1 MSIGN
6 NSIGAIPLVVTL
18 GHSVSTDKILDPNT
32 FLTNW
37 YAQFTG
43 TKAGKVPFNISD
55 DNYLIA
61 APSNNGSVTINSEA
75 SNPYSLY
82 DLAWNQKG
90 SITPHLFAT
99 APVDTKAY
107 TYAYTNAGQQLND
120 VFSSS
125 NPDIR
130 VNATSPKFP
139 VFWLS
144 GIQSFALILASGNPT
159 KLNGTNAS
167 ANLVN
172 SSGGAP
178 APVASGLNYVL
189 HEGYYGLDTKNK
201 SNSNNGD
208 ATYIEQFS
216 IPNSLILWYTD
227 SSGNLYRGVRS
238 ASGENL
244 SVPGAGSFI
253 NTSGQYQSS
262 YNNGLQLANAISD
275 QFETAKVFSNK
286 QNGTLYANPKDT
298 FGTEA
303 NAILDPA
310 FGNYYQYQYS
320 LPTLYGVKQG
330 TTTVPVKWTGNNN
343 GTYYKV
349 NSITLTGFDNADKSS
364 GGDPLKAF
372 DDNAYAQLSV
382 NYGSSADALT
392 NKANIIIPWLGYNP
406 GKTSQS
412 NSYSIVSPG
421 GASGSGPSGGWTV
434 EWEPTYHK
442 VWMGSSQSNTTNLNA
457 LSGTNPVSVSGGPYG
472 ATNLFKYYD
481 DLFEFEPGTGTFT
494 GKSLNYT
501 QSNQGLFTATGDT
514 ITAYHGFE
522 ATTTGVNGNGQWITA
537 DGTTYSVKV
546 NQGTPDKETKGFLN
560 LGGTSGNTQIQIQYV
575 GGTNPWQVSVPTSQN
590 WIQDWQGKVQ
600 QNSTFSVANNGL
612 LPGNPPVQV
621 TVTVQSPPSVAINPA
636 PLSWTNFTASNG
648 AILQAMVDAN
658 GHWHLKGD
666 PSNLWSGSGSG
677 TSFPALGVLS
687 NGFQPT
693 FTLAKL
699 PDATA
704 TSDQVGL
711 IFSAGKTNFTAPAP
725 ITSFTAT
732 DTSNKTIA
740 KLTPNS
746 IWKANQLAQ
755 PQVNPFTY
763 AANEAGIAG
772 ANAGSYTLEGDAVK
786 TIYQNIQDSWDSG
799 GVVGDYLS
807 LLNAGLL
814 GATGQFIYNQ
824 QKGTIG
830 DLYRLQGQGAGSPWF
845 DKINGPVAKGIFG
858 QTAWAQRDQ
867 DKNYWNT
874 WSSVLNKYAPNVYS
888 FGLSDRFA
896 NSYDIHLNLKE
907 ITPGH
912 DDVFLQYNKDATKAE
927 SAFSVADNGSIQGGL
942 YPLFIEYQIGGFGQ
956 QGDKG
961 YNYKYDFLPDYNQTR
976 AIVNVPTPQ
985 GEKEI
990 RVEFQGGQ
998 LSEGSD
1004 VEIISNL
1011 GINQATLQD
1020 LASLGVRTNATAI
1033 AFQLATDPGA
1043 EASLSSDP
1051 NLVAAEFL
1059 ADLRDPFGRLPARKL
1074 LYYALNTATG
1084 ALSPLSYDPITGA
1097 GARFFDLNND
1107 GTPDLFTLSLID
1119 GGYGDKDDL
1128 ANGVIVDPSVA
1139 GFVDLANLQFT
1150 SAGSGTVTV
1159 SDPSNAAPA
1168 AVNLRATLN
1177 SRPNSSNQIGY
1188 VVLNAAEVASADALL
1203 SDLNWLRGRAQT
1215 LFSTLESKDV
1225 TLPPA
1230 GSAFA
1235 RDLQL
1240 INGQSLRFF
1249 EVVDASLEQLSS
1261 LSDSRFRLLSSAAF
1275 ANGQVAFSSTSG
1287 VRFSLALLP
1296 GDLGL
1301 NALIS
1306 TAQGRAPVLD
1316 LSAFTAAQSLSGSVV
1331 LGREA
1336 DFNSSA
1342 GFYRSL
1348 DANGTVIA
1356 ADGITR
1362 LRPGDSA
1369 YAAEALRSSNLIA
1382 QLGNLAVADNQTT
1395 SRSFSGVSGGSFL
1408 APFAQVNGN
1417 TFFAYGA
1424 ANTDGI
1430 SHFRALGNNLFGL
1443 EDLLGGGDRDF
1454 DDLLIGFN
1462 FDAVA

>member
-18 GHSVSTDKILDPNT
+18 GHSVSTDKIPDPNT

-61 APSNNGSVTINSEA
+61 APPSANGSLTINSQA
-75 SNPYSLY
+75 SSRYSLY
-82 DLAWNQKG
+82 DLAWNQNG
-90 SITPHLFAT
+90 SITPYLFAT
-99 APVDTKAY
+99 KPDYAN
-107 TYAYTNAGQQLND
+107 AYTNAGIQLND

-130 VNATSPKFP
+130 VNETSPKFP

-144 GIQSFALILASGNPT
+144 GIQSFALILASGKPT
-159 KLNGTNAS
+159 GLNGTNAS

-189 HEGYYGLDTKNK
+189 HEGYYGLDAQTN
-201 SNSNNGD
+201 SSDSNNGD

-227 SSGNLYRGVRS
+227 SNGNLYRGIRS

-244 SVPGAGSFI
+244 SVPGADSFI

-262 YNNGLQLANAISD
+262 YNNGLQLATAISD
-275 QFETAKVFSNK
+275 QFETAKVFSSK
-286 QNGTLYANPKDT
+286 KNGTLYANPKDT
-298 FGTEA
+298 FATEA

-320 LPTLYGVKQG
+320 LPTLYGVQQG
-330 TTTVPVKWTGNNN
+330 TTVPVQWTGNNN
-343 GTYYKV
+343 GTYYQV
-349 NSITLTGFDNADKSS
+349 TGITLTGFDNADKSS

-372 DDNAYAQLSV
+372 DSNAYAQLSV
-382 NYGSSADALT
+382 NYGSSSTTLDSS
-392 NKANIIIPWLGYNP
+392 ANIIIPWLGYNP
-406 GKTSQS
+406 SSSSQS

-421 GASGSGPSGGWTV
+421 GASGSGPSGGWMV
-434 EWEPTYHK
+434 DWDSSYDK

-494 GKSLNYT
+494 GTSLNYT
-501 QSNQGLFTATGDT
+501 QKNQGLFTATGDT
-514 ITAYHGFE
+514 ITAYPGFV

-537 DGTTYSVKV
+537 DGTTYSVTYT
-546 NQGTPDKETKGFLN
+546 GTPNSSTTGFLN
-560 LGGTSGNTQIQIQYV
+560 LGGTADNTQIQIQYV
-575 GGTNPWQVSVPTSQN
+575 GGSKPWQVRVPATQS
-590 WIQDWQGKVQ
+590 WIQDWQGNVQ
-600 QNSTFSVANNGL
+600 PTSTFSVPNGGL
-612 LPGNPPVQV
+612 LPGGVSV

-648 AILQAMVDAN
+648 AILQTMVDPKGN
-658 GHWHLKGD
+658 WHLKGD

-677 TSFPALGVLS
+677 TSFTATGVLS

-693 FTLAKL
+693 FTLAKA

-704 TSDQVGL
+704 TSNQVGL
-711 IFSAGKTNFTAPAP
+711 IFSAGGTNFTAPAP

-732 DTSNKTIA
+732 DTSGTTIA
-740 KLTPNS
+740 TLTPNS

-755 PQVNPFTY
+755 SSSNPFTY

-772 ANAGSYTLEGDAVK
+772 ANAGSYTLNKEGAVV
-786 TIYQNIQDSWDSG
+786 TTYQNIQDKWDSG

-814 GATGQFIYNQ
+814 GATGSFTYNQ
-824 QKGTIG
+824 QQVNIG
-830 DLYRLQGQGAGSPWF
+830 DLYTLQGQGAVSPWF

-858 QTAWAQRDQ
+858 QTAWAQSDQ
-867 DKNYWNT
+867 DKSYWNT
-874 WSSVLNKYAPNVYS
+874 WSSVLNTYAPNVYS

-896 NSYDIHLNLKE
+896 NSYDINLNLEE
-907 ITPGH
+907 ISPKSG
-912 DDVFLQYNKDATKAE
+912 DKFLLYNEGAPKAE
-927 SAFSVADNGSIQGGL
+927 SAFSVVDGSSIQGML

-956 QGDKG
+956 PSDPG
-961 YNYKYDFLPDYNQTR
+961 YNSNYDFLPDYNNSR
-976 AIVNVPTPQ
+976 AIVNALTPQ
-985 GEKEI
+985 GEKQI

-998 LSEGSD
+998 LRPGSD

-1011 GINQATLQD
+1011 GINQAALQD
-1020 LASLGVRTNATAI
+1020 LAGLGVRTNATAI

-1043 EASLSSDP
+1043 VASMSSDP
-1051 NLVAAEFL
+1051 NLVAAQLL
-1059 ADLRDPFGRLPARKL
+1059 ADLSDPLGRLPARKL
-1074 LYYALNTATG
+1074 IYYALNTTTG
-1084 ALSPLSYDPITGA
+1084 AISPLSYDPITGA

-1107 GTPDLFTLSLID
+1107 GTPDFFTLSLID
-1119 GGYGDKDDL
+1119 GGYGDNDGL
-1128 ANGVIVDPSVA
+1128 VNGVIVDSSVA
-1139 GFVDLANLQFT
+1139 GFVDLTSLQFT

-1177 SRPNSSNQIGY
+1177 SRPASSNQIGY
-1188 VVLNAAEVASADALL
+1188 VVLNSAEVASADALL

-1230 GSAFA
+1230 GSAFV
-1235 RDLQL
+1235 RDLQV

-1249 EVVDASLEQLSS
+1249 EVVDTSLEQLSS
-1261 LSDSRFRLLSSAAF
+1261 LSDSSFRLLSSAAF
-1275 ANGQVAFSSTSG
+1275 ANGQAAFSSTSG
-1287 VRFSLALLP
+1287 VSFSLSLLP
-1296 GDLGL
+1296 GDPGL

-1316 LSAFTAAQSLSGSVV
+1316 LSAFTATQSLSGTVV

-1454 DDLLIGFN
+1454 DDLVIGFN
-1462 FDAVA
+1462 I

>member
-1 MSIGN
+1 MTIGN

-18 GHSVSTDKILDPNT
+18 GHSVSTDKIPDPNT

-43 TKAGKVPFNISD
+43 AKAGKVPFNISD

-61 APSNNGSVTINSEA
+61 APPPSNGSLTINSQA

-82 DLAWNQKG
+82 DLAWNQEG
-90 SITPHLFAT
+90 SITPYLFAT
-99 APVDTKAY
+99 NPD
-107 TYAYTNAGQQLND
+107 YTNAYTKAVKQLND

-130 VNATSPKFP
+130 VNETSPKFP

-144 GIQSFALILASGNPT
+144 GIQSFALILASGKPT
-159 KLNGTNAS
+159 GLNGTNAS

-189 HEGYYGLDTKNK
+189 HEGYYGLDPKTDK
-201 SNSNNGD
+201 SDSNNGD

-227 SSGNLYRGVRS
+227 SKGNLYRGVRS
-238 ASGENL
+238 ASAENL

-262 YNNGLQLANAISD
+262 YNNGLQLATAISE
-275 QFETAKVFSNK
+275 QFESAKVFSNK
-286 QNGTLYANPKDT
+286 ENGTLYANPKDT

-320 LPTLYGVKQG
+320 LPKLYGVQHG
-330 TTTVPVKWTGNNN
+330 TTTVPVTWTGNYKD
-343 GTYYKV
+343 TYYKV
-349 NSITLTGFDNADKSS
+349 NSITYKGFDDASS
-364 GGDPLKAF
+364 SPHKAF
-372 DDNAYAQLSV
+372 DDNAYVQLSV
-382 NYGSSADALT
+382 NYGSRSADLNNSAD
-392 NKANIIIPWLGYNP
+392 IRIPWLGYNP

-421 GASGSGPSGGWTV
+421 GASGSGPSGGWMV
-434 EWEPTYHK
+434 EWDSSYDK
-442 VWMGSSQSNTTNLNA
+442 VWMGSSPDNTTNLKA
-457 LSGTNPVSVSGGPYG
+457 FSDTSPVTVSGGPYG
-472 ATNLFKYYD
+472 ATSLFKYYV
-481 DLFEFEPGTGTFT
+481 DLFEFEPGTEKFA
-494 GKSLNYT
+494 GKSLTYAP
-501 QSNQGLFTATGDT
+501 NQGLFTAKGDT
-514 ITAYHGFE
+514 ITAYPGFE
-522 ATTTGVNGNGQWITA
+522 ATKTGVNGNGQWITA
-537 DGTTYSVKV
+537 DGTTYLVTYTGKPNSLTT
-546 NQGTPDKETKGFLN
+546 GPLN
-560 LGGTSGNTQIQIQYV
+560 LGGEANNTQIQIQYV
-575 GGTNPWQVSVPTSQN
+575 GGTNPWQVNVPTTQN
-590 WIQDWQGKVQ
+590 WIQDWQGNVQ
-600 QNSTFSVANNGL
+600 QSSTFSVANGGNLNGDS
-612 LPGNPPVQV
+612 PVSV
-621 TVTVQSPPSVAINPA
+621 TVTVQSSPSVSIKPEK
-636 PLSWTNFTASNG
+636 LRWTNLTESNGNG

-658 GHWHLKGD
+658 GNWHLKGD
-666 PSNLWSGSGSG
+666 PSSSWSGSGIG
-677 TSFPALGVLS
+677 TSFTTGVLQ

-693 FTLAKL
+693 FTLAKA

-711 IFSAGKTNFTAPAP
+711 IFSADKTNFTAPAP

-732 DTSNKTIA
+732 DTSGTKIA
-740 KLTPNS
+740 TLTPNS

-755 PQVNPFTY
+755 SSSNPFTY

-772 ANAGSYTLEGDAVK
+772 ANAGSYTLNTVGAVVN
-786 TIYQNIQDSWDSG
+786 TYQDIQDFWDSG

-814 GATGQFIYNQ
+814 GATGKFTYNQ
-824 QKGTIG
+824 KQVNIG
-830 DLYRLQGQGAGSPWF
+830 DLYTLQGQGAVSPWF
-845 DKINGPVAKGIFG
+845 DKAKGPVANGKFG
-858 QTAWAQRDQ
+858 QAAWAKG
-867 DKNYWNT
+867 DKGNNYWNT
-874 WSSVLNKYAPNVYS
+874 WSSVLNAYAPSVYS

-896 NSYDIHLNLKE
+896 DSYDIKLNLKE
-907 ITPGH
+907 ITPKSG
-912 DDVFLQYNKDATKAE
+912 DKFLKYITDATTAE
-927 SAFSVADNGSIQGGL
+927 STFNVVEGSSIEGML

-956 QGDKG
+956 PSDPG
-961 YNYKYDFLPDYNQTR
+961 YKYSYDFLPDYNQAR

-985 GEKEI
+985 GEKQI
-990 RVEFQGGQ
+990 RVEFQGGE
-998 LSEGSD
+998 LRPGSD
-1004 VEIISNL
+1004 VEIISDL
-1011 GINQATLQD
+1011 GINQAALQD
-1020 LASLGVRTNATAI
+1020 LAGLGVKTNATAI

-1107 GTPDLFTLSLID
+1107 GTPDFFTLSLID
-1119 GGYGDKDDL
+1119 GGYGDKDGL

-1139 GFVDLANLQFT
+1139 GFVDLTNLQFT

-1159 SDPSNAAPA
+1159 SDPSNTAPA

-1177 SRPNSSNQIGY
+1177 SRPDSSNQIGY
-1188 VVLNAAEVASADALL
+1188 VVLNADEVASADALL

-1261 LSDSRFRLLSSAAF
+1261 LSDSRFRRLSSAAF

-1287 VRFSLALLP
+1287 VSFSLSLLP
-1296 GDLGL
+1296 SDLGL

-1395 SRSFSGVSGGSFL
+1395 SRSFSGLSGGSFL

-1424 ANTDGI
+1424 ASTDGI

-1443 EDLLGGGDRDF
+1443 EDIVGGGDRDF
-1454 DDLLIGFN
+1454 DDLVIGFN